1 MEKKFEEMSFSEKI
15 EEMIEHSYFS
25 EASKKTLCDVIYRV
39 VFGKLDAET
48 RYCVSH
54 LDTADL
60 LKYAKE
66 EIGKCDQSKP
76 LEERQKDI
84 LSCMVIL
91 FSLAAKNESI
101 LQTQK
106 EE

>member
-1 MEKKFEEMSFSEKI
+1 MKKKFEEMSFLEKI
-15 EEMIEHSYFS
+15 EDMIEHCYFS
-25 EASKKTLCDVIYRV
+25 EESKKTLCDVIYKV
-39 VFGKLDAET
+39 VFGKLGAEIE
-48 RYCVSH
+48 YCVSH
-54 LDTADL
+54 LDTAYFL
-60 LKYAKE
+60 QRAKE
-66 EIGKCDQSKP
+66 EIGKCDESKP

-106 EE
+106 K